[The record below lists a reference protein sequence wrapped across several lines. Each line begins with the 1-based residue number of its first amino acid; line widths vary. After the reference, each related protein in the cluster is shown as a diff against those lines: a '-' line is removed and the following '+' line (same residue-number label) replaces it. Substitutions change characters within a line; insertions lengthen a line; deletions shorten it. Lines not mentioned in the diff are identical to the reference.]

1 MVKQGI
7 AAYSRRTDLTG
18 SSQRVASQMDT
29 INTTEQPAV
38 RHSPLQ
44 SLPSDILWA
53 IHDCC
58 RVKQVG
64 YVLGCACKAFQP
76 TEKTWERYA
85 QRFTFTRHAVV
96 TCKWS
101 EWCRELRRVREP
113 DMNGHSHAAHT
124 IPITYQSEDGASKIS
139 PTPRFVLQIWSG
151 KKRLTTTR
159 LSFEQDVLQQNVQLG
174 AVVGNRIRSRMAA
187 GTRHL
192 HQDDGQT
199 CRHCQQMRSGEMV
212 AESIGVRLSLSCK
225 PLLFRV
231 VALPGSNEDRGI
243 APTVVHFVDFRYRCS
258 RDAHREFLQ
267 ECTGPVA
274 TIRGDDELRGRP
286 APWPQDS
293 ATWGLVN
300 HHADL
305 VLYPMGSGEYTDKH
319 DPRHGQAACVMRI
332 LRDPAGAATELMIEE
347 FNWEFPASEIGG
359 FRLNRVGVRR
369 HRPGYDYE

>member
-1 MVKQGI
+1 
-7 AAYSRRTDLTG
+7 
-18 SSQRVASQMDT
+18 MDT
-29 INTTEQPAV
+29 TSTNVAPVITP
-38 RHSPLQ
+38 SPLQ

-113 DMNGHSHAAHT
+113 DMDGHSHAAHT

-159 LSFEQDVLQQNVQLG
+159 LSFEQDVLERNVQLG

-199 CRHCQQMRSGEMV
+199 CRHCQQMGGGETV

-225 PLLFRV
+225 PLNFRV
-231 VALPGSNEDRGI
+231 VALPGSNTVQEI
-243 APTVVHFVDFRYRCS
+243 APTVVFDVDFRYRCS
-258 RDAHREFLQ
+258 RDVHREFLQ

-274 TIRGDDELRGRP
+274 TIRGDDELRGRPAGRP

-305 VLYPMGSGEYTDKH
+305 VLYPMGSGEYSDMQMGK
-319 DPRHGQAACVMRI
+319 PKAACVMRI
-332 LRDPAGAATELMIEE
+332 LRDAAGSATELMIEE
-347 FNWEFPASEIGG
+347 FNWEFPPAQIAE

>member
-1 MVKQGI
+1 
-7 AAYSRRTDLTG
+7 
-18 SSQRVASQMDT
+18 MDT
-29 INTTEQPAV
+29 TSTNVAPVITP
-38 RHSPLQ
+38 SPLQ

-113 DMNGHSHAAHT
+113 DMDGHSHAAHT

-159 LSFEQDVLQQNVQLG
+159 LTFEQDVLEQDVQLG

-199 CRHCQQMRSGEMV
+199 CRHCQQMGGGETV

-225 PLLFRV
+225 PLNFRV
-231 VALPGSNEDRGI
+231 VALPGSNTVQEI
-243 APTVVHFVDFRYRCS
+243 APTVVFDVDFRYRCS
-258 RDAHREFLQ
+258 RDVHREFLQ
-267 ECTGPVA
+267 ECTGPVT
-274 TIRGDDELRGRP
+274 TIRGDDELRGRPAGRP

-305 VLYPMGSGEYTDKH
+305 VLYPMGSGEYSDMQMGK
-319 DPRHGQAACVMRI
+319 PKAACVMRI
-332 LRDPAGAATELMIEE
+332 LRDAAGSATELMIEE
-347 FNWEFPASEIGG
+347 FNWEFPPAQIAE
-359 FRLNRVGVRR
+359 FRLNRVGMRR

>member
-1 MVKQGI
+1 
-7 AAYSRRTDLTG
+7 
-18 SSQRVASQMDT
+18 MDT
-29 INTTEQPAV
+29 MSTTTTPRV

-113 DMNGHSHAAHT
+113 DMNGHSWAAHT

-159 LSFEQDVLQQNVQLG
+159 LSFEQDVLERNVQLG

-199 CRHCQQMRSGEMV
+199 CRHCQQMRDGEAV

-286 APWPQDS
+286 AGWPAGSAPWPQDS

-300 HHADL
+300 HDADL
-305 VLYPMGSGEYTDKH
+305 VLYPMGSGEYTERQMGK
-319 DPRHGQAACVMRI
+319 PKAACVMRI
-332 LRDPAGAATELMIEE
+332 LRDAAGAATELMIEE
-347 FNWEFPASEIGG
+347 FNWEFPPAQIAE
-359 FRLNRVGVRR
+359 FRLNRIGVRR

>member
-1 MVKQGI
+1 
-7 AAYSRRTDLTG
+7 
-18 SSQRVASQMDT
+18 MDT

-159 LSFEQDVLQQNVQLG
+159 LSFEQDVLQQDVQLG

-286 APWPQDS
+286 AGWPAGSAPWPQAS

-332 LRDPAGAATELMIEE
+332 LRDAAGAATELMIEE

-359 FRLNRVGVRR
+359 FRLNRVGVKR
-369 HRPGYDYE
+369 HVQGYDAE